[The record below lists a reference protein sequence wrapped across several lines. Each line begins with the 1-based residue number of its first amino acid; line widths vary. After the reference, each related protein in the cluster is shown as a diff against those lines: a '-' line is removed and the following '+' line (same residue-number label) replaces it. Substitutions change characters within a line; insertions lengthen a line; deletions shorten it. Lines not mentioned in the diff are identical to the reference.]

1 MNNCVSDSNG
11 NWELQDAIIIHV
23 QNREWTK
30 NEPNGSAMF
39 EIEGQMTRV
48 TVFGRSQPIIK
59 RVVNLFC
66 RGLNEED
73 NVDFNM
79 YIPSEGDDPF
89 EKFTDDTGRRRAS

>member
-11 NWELQDAIIIHV
+11 NWELQDAIIIHA

-48 TVFGRSQPIIK
+48 TIFGRSQPIIK
-59 RVVNLFC
+59 RVVNLLQ
-66 RGLNEED
+66 G
-73 NVDFNM
+73 
-79 YIPSEGDDPF
+79 SQ
-89 EKFTDDTGRRRAS
+89 